1 MTPLIIALFAA
12 VTVAMV
18 AYQVLPAPR
27 ADLARRLD
35 AREGEMVADA
45 EPLQA
50 LAALA
55 GRTLARLAPA
65 AWLVD
70 ARRDLYWAQL
80 AGKWQGWTP
89 TSFWGLR
96 LLAAIGGA
104 VLAVLLPGMP
114 IWSRLAF
121 IGAGMLL
128 PARQL
133 NGDAEEVKKRISR
146 ELPTAARAMALLVDT
161 GLPVSEALEEVAS
174 GEGMLARW
182 LRRRVLGD
190 PGRLFSRYAAD
201 GRLLPGRLRQE
212 AEKAGHPAL
221 RAFAVQL
228 DLVAQRGTGIREAM
242 QALAEATANAYFAQM
257 DREAEALDSRMTVP
271 VFVFYML
278 PYLVIAVLPA
288 LLGAMQF
295 FYFR

>member
-1 MTPLIIALFAA
+1 MTPFIIALFAS
-12 VTVAMV
+12 VTVAMT
-18 AYQVLPAPR
+18 AARLLPPSK

-35 AREGEMVADA
+35 RREGEAVA
-45 EPLQA
+45 EQETLQA
-50 LAALA
+50 LATLA

-65 AWLVD
+65 TWLVD

-104 VLAVLLPGMP
+104 VLAALLPGVP

-121 IGAGMLL
+121 IGAGLLL

-133 NGDAEEVKKRISR
+133 NTAAEEVKKSISR

-174 GEGMLARW
+174 GEVMLARW
-182 LRRRVLGD
+182 LRRHVMSD

-212 AEKAGHPAL
+212 AEQAGHPAL

-242 QALAEATANAYFAQM
+242 HALAEATANAYFAQM

-271 VFVFYML
+271 VFIFYML

-288 LLGAMQF
+288 LLGAAQF